1 MPMPFVLWLVLAG
14 AAPESAGGRAERE
27 VRDAVIA
34 CNRAYAANDLPAYW
48 AFYAPELSQW
58 FATGRVDLPT
68 YRRDWEKFVA
78 DGGRV
83 EAAEV
88 EDLVVQVG
96 PSADA
101 AVASYRL
108 RVRTRGTDG
117 KLTSEVMHESDVLF
131 RRDGRWLIVHL
142 NYAPSEE
149 KQPSS

>member
-1 MPMPFVLWLVLAG
+1 MPMLLAVRLAL
-14 AAPESAGGRAERE
+14 AAAVTVSSDDPAGRAERE
-27 VRDAVIA
+27 VRAAVVA
-34 CNRAYAANDLPAYW
+34 CNQAYAANDLPAYW
-48 AFYAPELSQW
+48 ACYAPDLTQW

-68 YRRDWEKFVA
+68 YRRDWERFIKE
-78 DGGRV
+78 GGRV

-117 KLTSEVMHESDVLF
+117 KVTAEVMHESDVLF
-131 RRDGRWLIVHL
+131 RRDGRWLVVHL
-142 NYAPSEE
+142 NYAPSEA
-149 KQPSS
+149 K

>member
-1 MPMPFVLWLVLAG
+1 MPNLPALLLAVAA
-14 AAPESAGGRAERE
+14 AAPASAAAVAERE
-27 VRDAVIA
+27 VAEAVKA
-34 CNRAYAANDLPAYW
+34 CNRAYAANDLAAYW
-48 AFYAPELSQW
+48 AFYAPDLTQW

-78 DGGRV
+78 EGGRV

-88 EDLVVQVG
+88 EDLVIQVG

-117 KLTSEVMHESDVLF
+117 KLTDEAMHESDVLF
-131 RRDGRWLIVHL
+131 KRDGRWLIVHL
-142 NYAPSEE
+142 NYAPSEP
-149 KQPSS
+149 KR